1 MKRLLPILLVIAP
14 PALAQTQLAPK
25 NTATRIDN
33 CAPIGKT
40 AKGEL
45 VYSMKCDNVPA
56 PVSARPQA
64 EVSETPAPEPEV
76 QRGGIFGWSYDRRNQ
91 GQ

>member
-1 MKRLLPILLVIAP
+1 MMKLLPIVLLIAP
-14 PALAQTQLAPK
+14 HGLAQAQSAPK
-25 NTATRIDN
+25 NAATRIDN
-33 CAPIGKT
+33 CAPVGKT

-76 QRGGIFGWSYDRRNQ
+76 QRGGIFGWRNQ